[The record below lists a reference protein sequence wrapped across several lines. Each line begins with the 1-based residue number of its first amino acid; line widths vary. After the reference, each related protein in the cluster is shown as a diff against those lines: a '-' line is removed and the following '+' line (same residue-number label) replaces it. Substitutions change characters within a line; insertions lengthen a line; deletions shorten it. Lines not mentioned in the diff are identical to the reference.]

1 MKAVREVA
9 TFRSRRF
16 LPILPEA
23 SQLRPGVYG
32 AELAFWLAGKL
43 AQQGVVTRYPV
54 AGDGCWL
61 LEYEVE
67 EGAAFQLRCVNAAG
81 SDAGWRIALASDSPA
96 SFGQARSLVNALRFV
111 LHAGVPRADIDWRY
125 DMDSQA

>member
-81 SDAGWRIALASDSPA
+81 SDAGWRIALASDNPA